1 MKQNKKIGERREK
14 VSEFILQGYSE
25 REISKILE
33 ISNKTISRDVK
44 ILKKES
50 IKYLRMFPTQEYLF
64 VYKLTV
70 DKLQSYELQLNQLK
84 EKTSTENKIKIIREL
99 HKNVDLQVKMLA
111 SPMLYHIKYL
121 LKRVDERFEEMA
133 SIKLPNNSIRQRNQT
148 TS

>member
-1 MKQNKKIGERREK
+1 MKQNKKIKKRREK

-25 REISKILE
+25 REISKVLG

-64 VYKLTV
+64 LYKLTV

-84 EKTSTENKIKIIREL
+84 EKASTENKIKIIREL
-99 HKNVDLQVKMLA
+99 NKNVDLQVKMLA

-121 LKRVDERFEEMA
+121 LKRVDERFEEVA
-133 SIKLPNNSIRQRNQT
+133 SIELSNNSIRQRNQNP
-148 TS
+148 S

>member
-1 MKQNKKIGERREK
+1 MKQNKKIKKRREK

-25 REISKILE
+25 REISKVLG

-64 VYKLTV
+64 LYKLTV

-111 SPMLYHIKYL
+111 GPMLYHIKYL